1 MLTFL
6 MIGAH
11 PDDMDL
17 RASGLAMRLTE
28 RGHKAVFLSVT
39 NGNAGHMT
47 MEKEALRL
55 RRRQEMADAAAVFG
69 LQYDGGYS
77 HPRKAD
83 ALHPQGAARRNHHP
97 SQL

>member
-17 RASGLAMRLTE
+17 KASGLAMKVIQK
-28 RGHKAVFLSVT
+28 GHKAVFLSVT

-47 MEKEALRL
+47 MERDALRL
-55 RRRQEMADAAAVFG
+55 RRLILSPTFTW
-69 LQYDGGYS
+69 
-77 HPRKAD
+77 
-83 ALHPQGAARRNHHP
+83 
-97 SQL
+97 